1 VRLDCQCIHDTAR
14 CRTRNGRGFFYR
26 FLAVRPIS
34 RALASS
40 ALLDKTSNKPIASIN
55 YADFDLGD
63 KIMSINK
70 IALHIVLAG
79 IISVG
84 CNDLYAAEN
93 AGDRPAALEEV
104 VVTGSRIKGSE
115 LDSASPVTII
125 GAEAI
130 FDSGISNVEDLLQE
144 MTASAGPA
152 GNSTNAYWTSNGYG
166 TAQTNLRGLGIN
178 RTLVLLNG
186 RRIVNGG
193 TGANSSVDLNMIPSA
208 LIERI
213 EVLKDGAS
221 AVYGADAVAGV
232 VNIITKKNFNGAV
245 LDVKYGATSKSD
257 GENSAINFTFGGDYD
272 KGNIVVNLS
281 YVDTGLVL
289 QSDRFPC
296 PLTEEASGLECFGS
310 STTIGGRANLLDG
323 TELQFDQISGGD
335 GDFYEPYNGAV
346 HGFNY
351 FPYLNAVSPT
361 QRINVSAFG
370 TYEVTESLNVF
381 TEILYANRQGDQ
393 IVTPRRLPTTFVS
406 AAFPYNP
413 TGEDLY
419 IKNRRMVEMG
429 APYFFQETDTIRV
442 VTGLEGS
449 INNGWSWDASLNYGR
464 NTGRDGWTFDIDNDR
479 VRQTLDENI
488 CSTAPGAAIPCGDY
502 FGVDELTPELLQY
515 IKYRREGTG
524 GNRMLSISANLYG
537 NVMSLP
543 AGDVGF
549 ALGAEDRNEKGW
561 RDPDSTVLK
570 NGGESA
576 ISGSSDVTEVYG
588 ELSIPLLADAPMAQ
602 SLNLTLA
609 GRWSDYSSFGS
620 NTTYKLGA
628 VWEVNDQ
635 LTLRSVVSTAFRVP
649 TISEREGSTNQENL
663 ITIDPCDGAAGVIAT
678 NCQADGVPP
687 GFVQNGTTILTGV
700 GGNPAVGPEDA
711 DTLTFGVV
719 FQPEFLEGFTAT
731 IDYFDIEIGNA
742 INAVDGSDLLRLC
755 YTDPTVYA
763 EFCNSFTR
771 DSITKQV
778 TFLTKRPVNAAN
790 EHVAGIDYAFTY
802 DTEIAGLGSSFSIR
816 ATNLL
821 THENQANPVAEVENL
836 RGKITA
842 DRGSFAEWRMNMSA
856 KVSAEKWSAGW
867 SARMIGAADD
877 ENGGGPIGS
886 SVDNIFYHD
895 LHFNYYVSDSLKLS
909 LGIDNLFDEKA
920 PFITSWND
928 ANTDVFTYD
937 LLGQR
942 WYMQAS
948 YEF

>member
-1 VRLDCQCIHDTAR
+1 
-14 CRTRNGRGFFYR
+14 
-26 FLAVRPIS
+26 
-34 RALASS
+34 
-40 ALLDKTSNKPIASIN
+40 
-55 YADFDLGD
+55 
-63 KIMSINK
+63 MSIKK
-70 IALHIVLAG
+70 IAMHIVLAG
-79 IISVG
+79 ITVG
-84 CNDLYAAEN
+84 AFNVALAADEN
-93 AGDRPAALEEV
+93 TGNRSAALEEV

-115 LDSASPVTII
+115 WDSASPVTII

-130 FDSGISNVEDLLQE
+130 FDSGISNVEDILQE

-221 AVYGADAVAGV
+221 AIYGADAVAGV
-232 VNIITKKNFNGAV
+232 VNIITKKDFSGAK
-245 LDVKYGATSKSD
+245 LDVKYGATTESD
-257 GENSAINFTFGGDYD
+257 GENSEVNFTFGGAYD
-272 KGNIVVNLS
+272 KGNFAVNLS

-289 QSDRFPC
+289 QSDRAAC
-296 PLTEEASGLECFGS
+296 PLEEGAGGLECFGS
-310 STTIGGRANLLDG
+310 STTIGGRAHNLIG
-323 TELQFDQISGGD
+323 TEYQFNQVSGGD
-335 GDFYEPYNGAV
+335 GNFYEPYNGAV
-346 HGFNY
+346 HGFNW

-370 TYEVTESLNVF
+370 TYEISDSLNVF

-393 IVTPRRLPTTFVS
+393 IVTPRRLNTTPVS

-413 TGEDLY
+413 TGEDLF
-419 IKNRRMVEMG
+419 IKNRRMIEMG
-429 APYFFQETDTIRV
+429 DPYFFQETNTVRV
-442 VTGLEGS
+442 VTGLEGM
-449 INNGWSWDASLNYGR
+449 IDNGWSWDASVNYGR
-464 NTGRDGWTFDIDNDR
+464 NTGQDGWTFDLDHDR
-479 VRQTLDENI
+479 VSQTLDENI

-502 FGVDELTPELLQY
+502 FGVDELTPELIEF

-537 NVMSLP
+537 DVMSLP
-543 AGDVGF
+543 AGEVGF
-549 ALGAEDRNEKGW
+549 ALGAEDRSEKGW

-576 ISGSSDVTEVYG
+576 ISGSSDVTEIYG
-588 ELSIPLLADAPMAQ
+588 ELSIPLLADAPMAK
-602 SLNLTLA
+602 SLSLTLA

-628 VWEVNDQ
+628 VWQVNDQ
-635 LTLRSVVSTAFRVP
+635 FTFRSVASTAFRVP
-649 TISEREGSTNQENL
+649 TISEIEGSTNQENL
-663 ITIDPCDGAAGVIAT
+663 ITVDPCEGAAGVIAT
-678 NCQADGVPP
+678 NCLADGVPAN
-687 GFVQNGTTILTGV
+687 FIQNGTTVLTGV
-700 GGNPAVGPEDA
+700 GGNPNVEPEDA
-711 DTLTFGVV
+711 DTLTFGIV
-719 FQPEFLEGFTAT
+719 FQPEFLEGFSAT
-731 IDYFDIEIGNA
+731 IDYFDIKIDNA
-742 INAVDGSDLLRLC
+742 INAVDGSDQLRLC

-771 DSITKQV
+771 DAITNQV
-778 TFLTKRPVNAAN
+778 TFLNKRPVNAAN
-790 EHVAGIDYAFTY
+790 EQVTGIDYAFTY
-802 DTEIAGLGSSFSIR
+802 DTEIAGLSSSFSLR

-842 DRGSFAEWRMNMSA
+842 DRGSFAEWRMNASA
-856 KVSAEKWSAGW
+856 KVYAEKWSAGW
-867 SARMIGAADD
+867 SLRMIGEADD

-886 SVDNIFYHD
+886 SVDNIFYND

-909 LGIDNLFDEKA
+909 LGIDNVFDEKA

>member
-1 VRLDCQCIHDTAR
+1 MSFKNLALL
-14 CRTRNGRGFFYR
+14 
-26 FLAVRPIS
+26 LAV
-34 RALASS
+34 
-40 ALLDKTSNKPIASIN
+40 ASICN
-55 YADFDLGD
+55 IAIAAD
-63 KIMSINK
+63 
-70 IALHIVLAG
+70 
-79 IISVG
+79 
-84 CNDLYAAEN
+84 EN
-93 AGDRPAALEEV
+93 SGDRSASLEEV
-104 VVTGSRIKGSE
+104 VVTGSRIKGTE
-115 LDSASPVTII
+115 WDSASPVTII

-193 TGANSSVDLNMIPSA
+193 TGANSSVDLNMIPTA

-232 VNIITKKNFNGAV
+232 VNIITRTNFSGAK
-245 LDVKYGATSKSD
+245 LDMKYGATTESD
-257 GENSAINFTFGGDYD
+257 GENSEINFTFGGDYD
-272 KGNIVVNLS
+272 KGNIAVNLS

-296 PLTEEASGLECFGS
+296 PVFEDAGQLVCFGS
-310 STTIGGRANLLDG
+310 STTIGGRAHFLDG
-323 TELQFDQISGGD
+323 TEIQFNQIEGGD
-335 GDFYEPYNGAV
+335 GDFFEPYNSAA
-346 HGFNY
+346 HGFNW
-351 FPYLNAVSPT
+351 FPFLNAVSPT

-370 TYEVTESLNVF
+370 TYEISDSVNVF
-381 TEILYANRQGDQ
+381 TEVLYANRQGDQ
-393 IVTPRRLPTTFVS
+393 IVTPRRIRTTAVS

-413 TGEDLY
+413 TGQDLF

-429 APYFFQETDTIRV
+429 APYFFQETDTVRV

-449 INNGWSWDASLNYGR
+449 FDNGLSWDASANYGR
-464 NTGRDGWTFDIDNDR
+464 NTGRDGWTFDIDHGR
-479 VRQTLDENI
+479 VSQTLDENI

-502 FGVDELTPELLQY
+502 FGVGELTPELLEF
-515 IKYRREGTG
+515 IKYRREGSG
-524 GNRMLSISANLYG
+524 GNRMLSIAANLYG
-537 NVMSLP
+537 NAMSLP

-549 ALGAEDRNEKGW
+549 AIGAEDRSEKGW
-561 RDPDSTVLK
+561 RDPDSTVLQ

-588 ELSIPLLADAPMAQ
+588 ELSIPLLSDAPMAK

-609 GRWSDYSSFGS
+609 GRWSDYSAFGS

-628 VWEVNDQ
+628 VWQVNDQ
-635 LTLRSVVSTAFRVP
+635 LTFRSVVSTAFRVP
-649 TISEREGSTNQENL
+649 TISEQEGSTNQENL
-663 ITIDPCDGAAGVIAT
+663 ITVDPCDGATGTIAT
-678 NCQADGVPP
+678 NCLADGVPA
-687 GFVQNGTTILTGV
+687 GFVQNGTTVLTGV
-700 GGNPAVGPEDA
+700 GGNPNVKPEDA
-711 DTLTFGVV
+711 DTLTVGIV
-719 FQPEFLEGFTAT
+719 FQPAFLEGFRAT
-731 IDYFDIEIGNA
+731 IDYFDIKIDNA
-742 INAVDGSDLLRLC
+742 INAVDGSDQLRLC
-755 YTDPTVYA
+755 YTDPSVYA

-771 DSITKQV
+771 DAITNQV
-778 TFLTKRPVNAAN
+778 IFLNKRPVNAAN
-790 EHVAGIDYAFTY
+790 EQVSGIDYAFSY
-802 DTEIAGLGSSFSIR
+802 NTEIAGFDSSFAVR

-821 THENQANPVAEVENL
+821 THENQANPAAEVEIL

-842 DRGSFAEWRMNMSA
+842 DRGSFAKWRMNASA
-856 KVSAEKWSAGW
+856 KVFAEKWSAGW
-867 SARMIGAADD
+867 SVRMIGEADD

-886 SVDNIFYHD
+886 SVDNIFYND
-895 LHFNYYVSDSLKLS
+895 LHFNYHVSDKLKLS
-909 LGIDNLFDEKA
+909 LGVDNVFDEKA

-937 LLGQR
+937 LMGQR
-942 WYMQAS
+942 WFMQAS

>member
-1 VRLDCQCIHDTAR
+1 MS
-14 CRTRNGRGFFYR
+14 FWK
-26 FLAVRPIS
+26 LATYV
-34 RALASS
+34 AM
-40 ALLDKTSNKPIASIN
+40 T
-55 YADFDLGD
+55 
-63 KIMSINK
+63 
-70 IALHIVLAG
+70 
-79 IISVG
+79 SVG
-84 CNDLYAAEN
+84 LTAAFPVTAQESRR
-93 AGDRPAALEEV
+93 GDQSQSVEEV
-104 VVTGSRIKGSE
+104 IVTGTRIKNSE

-125 GAEAI
+125 AAEAI
-130 FDSGISNVEDLLQE
+130 FDSGISNVEDILQE

-193 TGANSSVDLNMIPSA
+193 TGANSSVDLNMIPAA

-232 VNIITKKNFNGAV
+232 VNIITKQDFNGAK
-245 LDVKYGATSKSD
+245 LDLKYGATTKSD
-257 GENSAINFTFGGDYD
+257 GENSEVNFTFGGDYD

-289 QSDRFPC
+289 QSDRYKC
-296 PLTEEASGLECFGS
+296 PLTEEATGLECFGS

-323 TELQFDQISGGD
+323 TELQFNQVSGGD
-335 GDFYEPYNGAV
+335 GDFYEPYNAAI

-351 FPYLNAVSPT
+351 FPFLNAVSPT
-361 QRINVSAFG
+361 QRINLSTFG
-370 TYEVTESLNVF
+370 TYELSDSVNVF

-393 IVTPRRLPTTFVS
+393 IVTPRRLATTFVS

-413 TGEDLY
+413 TGEDLF

-429 APYFFQETDTIRV
+429 APYFFQETDTVRV
-442 VTGLEGS
+442 VAGLEGS
-449 INNGWSWDASLNYGR
+449 LNNGWSWDASANYGR
-464 NTGRDGWTFDIDNDR
+464 NTGRDGWTFDIDNER
-479 VRQTLDENI
+479 TAQTLDESI

-502 FGVDELTPELLQY
+502 FGVDELTPEVLQY

-524 GNRMLSISANLYG
+524 GNRMLSLTANLYG
-537 NVMSLP
+537 TVMSMP
-543 AGDVGF
+543 AGELGF
-549 ALGAEDRNEKGW
+549 AFGVEDRSEKGW

-570 NGGESA
+570 NGGETA
-576 ISGSSDVTEVYG
+576 ISGQSDVTEVYG

-602 SLNLTLA
+602 NLSLTVA
-609 GRWSDYSSFGS
+609 GRWSDYSAFGS

-628 VWEVNDQ
+628 VWQVNDQ

-649 TISEREGSTNQENL
+649 TITEQAGSTNEENL
-663 ITIDPCDGAAGVIAT
+663 ITIDPCEGATGAIAT
-678 NCQADGVPP
+678 NCMADGVPP
-687 GFVQNGTTILTGV
+687 GFMQNGTTILTGV
-700 GGNPAVGPEDA
+700 GGNPDVEPEDA
-711 DTLTFGVV
+711 DTVTFGIV
-719 FQPEFLEGFTAT
+719 FEPEFLEGFTAT
-731 IDYFDIEIGNA
+731 IDFFEIKVDNA

-755 YTDPTVYA
+755 YTNPTVYA

-771 DSITKQV
+771 DPITRQV
-778 TFLTKRPVNAAN
+778 SFLSKRPVNAAK
-790 EHVAGIDYAFTY
+790 EEVSGIDYAFTY
-802 DTEIAGLGSSFSIR
+802 DTEIGGLDTRFSLR

-821 THENQANPVAEVENL
+821 KHENQANPVAEVEEL

-842 DRGSFAEWRMNMSA
+842 DRGSFAEWRMNAGA
-856 KVSAEKWSAGW
+856 KVQSDKWSASW

-877 ENGGGPIGS
+877 ENGGGPIGR

-895 LHFNYYVSDSLKLS
+895 LHFNYFVNDSLKMS
-909 LGIDNLFDEKA
+909 LGIDNVFDKKA

>member
-1 VRLDCQCIHDTAR
+1 MGV
-14 CRTRNGRGFFYR
+14 
-26 FLAVRPIS
+26 
-34 RALASS
+34 
-40 ALLDKTSNKPIASIN
+40 
-55 YADFDLGD
+55 
-63 KIMSINK
+63 KIMSFWK
-70 IALHIVLAG
+70 LATYVAMT
-79 IISVG
+79 SVG
-84 CNDLYAAEN
+84 LTAAFPVTAQESRR
-93 AGDRPAALEEV
+93 GDQSQSVEEV
-104 VVTGSRIKGSE
+104 IVTGTRIKNSE

-125 GAEAI
+125 AAEAI
-130 FDSGISNVEDLLQE
+130 FDSGISNVEDILQE

-193 TGANSSVDLNMIPSA
+193 TGANSSVDLNMIPAA

-232 VNIITKKNFNGAV
+232 VNIITKQDFNGAK
-245 LDVKYGATSKSD
+245 LDLKYGATTKSD
-257 GENSAINFTFGGDYD
+257 GENSEVNFTFGGDYD

-289 QSDRFPC
+289 QSDRYKC
-296 PLTEEASGLECFGS
+296 PLTEEATGLECFGS

-323 TELQFDQISGGD
+323 TELQFNQVSGGD
-335 GDFYEPYNGAV
+335 GDFYEPYNAAI

-351 FPYLNAVSPT
+351 FPFLNAVSPT
-361 QRINVSAFG
+361 QRINLSTFG
-370 TYEVTESLNVF
+370 TYELSDSVNVF

-393 IVTPRRLPTTFVS
+393 IVTPRRLATTFVS

-413 TGEDLY
+413 TGEDLF

-429 APYFFQETDTIRV
+429 APYFFQETDTVRV
-442 VTGLEGS
+442 VAGLEGS
-449 INNGWSWDASLNYGR
+449 LNNGWSWDASANYGR
-464 NTGRDGWTFDIDNDR
+464 NTGRDGWTFDIDNER
-479 VRQTLDENI
+479 TAQTLDESI

-502 FGVDELTPELLQY
+502 FGVDELTPEVLQY

-524 GNRMLSISANLYG
+524 GNRMLSLTANLYG
-537 NVMSLP
+537 TVMSMP
-543 AGDVGF
+543 AGELGF
-549 ALGAEDRNEKGW
+549 AFGVEDRSEKGW

-570 NGGESA
+570 NGGETA
-576 ISGSSDVTEVYG
+576 ISGQSDVTEVYG

-602 SLNLTLA
+602 NLSLTVA
-609 GRWSDYSSFGS
+609 GRWSDYSAFGS

-628 VWEVNDQ
+628 VWQVNDQ

-649 TISEREGSTNQENL
+649 TITEQAGSTNEENL
-663 ITIDPCDGAAGVIAT
+663 ITIDPCEGATGAIAT
-678 NCQADGVPP
+678 NCMADGVPP
-687 GFVQNGTTILTGV
+687 GFMQNGTTILTGV
-700 GGNPAVGPEDA
+700 GGNPDVEPEDA
-711 DTLTFGVV
+711 DTVTFGIV
-719 FQPEFLEGFTAT
+719 FEPEFLEGFTAT
-731 IDYFDIEIGNA
+731 IDFFEIKVDNA

-755 YTDPTVYA
+755 YTNPTVYA

-771 DSITKQV
+771 DPITRQV
-778 TFLTKRPVNAAN
+778 SFLSKRPVNAAK
-790 EHVAGIDYAFTY
+790 EEVSGIDYAFTY
-802 DTEIAGLGSSFSIR
+802 DTEIGGLDTRFSLR

-821 THENQANPVAEVENL
+821 KHENQANPVAEVEEL

-842 DRGSFAEWRMNMSA
+842 DRGSFAEWRMNAGA
-856 KVSAEKWSAGW
+856 KVQSDKWSASW

-877 ENGGGPIGS
+877 ENGGGPIGR

-895 LHFNYYVSDSLKLS
+895 LHFNYFVNDSLKMS
-909 LGIDNLFDEKA
+909 LGIDNVFDKKA